1 MQVGKRHI
9 GNRFERGWYQAVI
22 LAIAWLLILS
32 LARDVWQM
40 RKGFSRITEAGKRL
54 SAEEARNLALKNKMS
69 LVLTD
74 DFKEKLI
81 REKLNMQKE
90 GEILIVMPEE
100 YTAQKATSGEK
111 EDQVPNWEK
120 WWLLIAM

>member
-9 GNRFERGWYQAVI
+9 GNRFERGWYRAII
-22 LAIAWLLILS
+22 LVIAWLLIMS

-40 RKGFSRITEAGKRL
+40 RKGFSRITEADKRL

-69 LVLTD
+69 LVLME

-90 GEILIVMPEE
+90 GEILAVMPEKNP
-100 YTAQKATSGEK
+100 TQKATLGEK

-120 WWLLIAM
+120 WWKLVAL